1 MMALGWHYS
10 KIVHIYYAM
19 NILFGLIFL
28 IATGILLFLNPNAFL
43 QTMLDGAEKSATTCF
58 ALLASYAVWLGLIR
72 VWEEC
77 GVTKKVAR
85 LIRPIT
91 KKILKTDDEE
101 VLTAAAM
108 NFSVNLLGIS
118 GAATSYGIQTANL
131 LDKTEN
137 AEYASAMFFVLNATS
152 LQILPTSMIAV
163 RTSLQSANPADIV
176 LPTLLTTLFSTLL
189 GVALT
194 RIFLYPKK
202 RVFITDFPD
211 KKEVRKGVCTQ

>member
-1 MMALGWHYS
+1 
-10 KIVHIYYAM
+10 M
-19 NILFGLIFL
+19 NILFSFVF
-28 IATGILLFLNPNAFL
+28 ILCACVVLFRAPDAFL
-43 QTMLDGAEKSATTCF
+43 ESMLDGGTKAAATCV

-85 LIRPIT
+85 LIRPFT
-91 KKILKTDDEE
+91 KKVLKTDDEE

-131 LDKTEN
+131 LDKTGN
-137 AEYASAMFFVLNATS
+137 AEYSSAMFFVLNATS

-163 RTSLQSANPADIV
+163 RTSLQSANPTDIV

-189 GVALT
+189 GMALT

-211 KKEVRKGVCTQ
+211 KKEIRKGVCTQ